1 MVANTKKGWSK
12 LMAQVGKAVVTLY
25 NFLIKEAATVTAAL
39 GIVLFPLLLDVML
52 HFDHSECTVWA
63 YDGGDAS
70 KYVLRENT
78 DNATAIYYAGVVC
91 WATYARFFASQKTIQ
106 ETGLPDPAYW
116 MASFLTGF
124 GGAALIGSAIFY
136 LLLGVLTADCQ
147 VTGSGSVPEDKNGQ
161 VHSIPLTAGTLLALL
176 IFSAVMKSGS
186 VRSDKETAGDARR
199 LYIDLTG
206 GMAFCVTRF
215 VFALLGY
222 MMFSRSHADF
232 GRDYTVTPTS
242 QCAGAMTR
250 ASLDADKSRMFENIE
265 VGRNKNGAWHTNDHL
280 DAIFLA
286 ALVLASIEMGF
297 RLIQVFMRMRQ
308 NSTIFLEDGEKT
320 TGFTMD
326 GVSRAIGVGTEII
339 LSICVYSFVMEHE
352 VASCSVFN
360 PSNKEVRTLYE
371 VACWFV
377 VQSFVVVWARNEYFR
392 VAGMAVDDK
401 AYMQVESSNP

>member
-1 MVANTKKGWSK
+1 MDTNTKKGWSK
-12 LMAQVGKAVVTLY
+12 LMAQAGKAVVTLY

-91 WATYARFFASQKTIQ
+91 WATYARFFGHAKTIN
-106 ETGLPDPAYW
+106 ETGLPEPAYW

-161 VHSIPLTAGTLLALL
+161 VHSIPLAAGTLLVLL

-186 VRSDKETAGDARR
+186 VRSNKETAGDSRR

-206 GMAFCVTRF
+206 GLAFCVTRF

-242 QCAGAMTR
+242 QCAGAMSR

-265 VGRNKNGAWHTNDHL
+265 VGRVKDGAWHTNDHL

-297 RLIQVFMRMRQ
+297 RFIQFFMRVYENKTPYIEESETKAV
-308 NSTIFLEDGEKT
+308 NST
-320 TGFTMD
+320 D
-326 GVSRAIGVGTEII
+326 GVTRVIGVGTEII

-360 PSNKEVRTLYE
+360 PANKEVRTLYE

-392 VAGMAVDDK
+392 VAGMAVKDQGYTPVGP
-401 AYMQVESSNP
+401 A